1 VRYRSGP
8 IFWGLVLIGLG
19 VLSLAQQLSN
29 GQFDAG
35 ELLRRWWPLLLV
47 LLGLW
52 LVLQALV
59 GSRWTGGGVA
69 WGAGPTGPGSTGPG
83 PTGPAPTGPGR
94 SGPGSSERLSLDLG
108 GATDA
113 QIEVAFGAG
122 ELVIGRAPPGKLMEG
137 SFDGGVRPEIRGPGR
152 VRLGRE
158 VELWGWGPGRWP
170 KGWHFGVT
178 GEVPLSLRVETG
190 ASRNELDLSDLR
202 VSDLIIRSGAA
213 KTILRLPRAAGSTR
227 ARIDTGAASIRIF
240 VPPEVALRI
249 VGRMQLGTND
259 IDTTRFPPTATG
271 WSSPDFDGAANRVEL
286 AISGGLATLQVQ

>member
-19 VLSLAQQLSN
+19 VLFLAQQLSN

-35 ELLRRWWPLLLV
+35 EFLRRWWPLLLV

-52 LVLQALV
+52 LVLQAFV
-59 GSRWTGGGVA
+59 GNRWWTGGGMA
-69 WGAGPTGPGSTGPG
+69 WGPGPRGPGASGAGPH
-83 PTGPAPTGPGR
+83 GPAP
-94 SGPGSSERLSLDLG
+94 SGPGTSERLSLDLA

-122 ELVIGRAPPGKLMEG
+122 ELVIGRAPPGKLVDG
-137 SFDGGVRPEIRGPGR
+137 AFDGGVRPEIRGPGR

-158 VELWGWGPGRWP
+158 MPLWGWGPGRWAQ
-170 KGWHFGVT
+170 GWHFGVT

-202 VSDLIIRSGAA
+202 VSDLVIRSGAA
-213 KTILRLPRAAGSTR
+213 ETVIRLPRAAGSTR
-227 ARIDTGAASIRIF
+227 GRIDTGAASIRLF
-240 VPPEVALRI
+240 VPPDVALRI

-259 IDTTRFPPTATG
+259 IDTRRFPRTTTG
-271 WSSPDFDGAANRVEL
+271 WSSPDFDSAANRVEL

>member
-1 VRYRSGP
+1 MRYRSGP

-19 VLSLAQQLSN
+19 VLFLAQQVSN

-35 ELLRRWWPLLLV
+35 EFLRRWWPLLLV

-59 GSRWTGGGVA
+59 GDRWTGGGAA

-83 PTGPAPTGPGR
+83 WTGQPRTGPGTI
-94 SGPGSSERLSLDLG
+94 GPGTSEKLSLDLA
-108 GATDA
+108 GATEA
-113 QIEVAFGAG
+113 EIEVAFGAG
-122 ELVIGRAPPGKLMEG
+122 ELVIGRAPAGKLLEG
-137 SFDGGVRPEIRGPGR
+137 SFDGGVRPEIRGAGR

-158 VELWGWGPGRWP
+158 MPIWGWGPGRWAQA
-170 KGWHFGVT
+170 WHFGVT
-178 GEVPLSLRVETG
+178 GDVPLRLRLETG
-190 ASRNELDLSDLR
+190 ASRNELDLGDLR
-202 VSDLIIRSGAA
+202 VSDLVIRSGAA
-213 KTILRLPRAAGSTR
+213 ETVLRLPRAAGSTR
-227 ARIDTGAASIRIF
+227 GRIDTGAASIRIF

-271 WSSPDFDGAANRVEL
+271 WSSPDFDRAANRVEL